1 MNGSNYPTYQDMF
14 SSVFLDTVIITNEV
28 QILCYSLAYGE
39 QLIPSEGPNSKTN
52 DSTLLCCTHNANLC
66 QRINV
71 MQRAADCRIFISA
84 AQC

>member
-1 MNGSNYPTYQDMF
+1 MKSGQS
-14 SSVFLDTVIITNEV
+14 
-28 QILCYSLAYGE
+28 QILCYSSTYGE

-52 DSTLLCCTHNANLC
+52 DSNLLSCTHNANLC

-71 MQRAADCRIFISA
+71 MQRAADWRIFISA